1 MQDRTLLAP
10 RIVLRFTPSVRAAPL
25 TYLAARVDLEVPG
38 RKVLVALQ
46 VYVVPGEVDGA
57 FVQVQ
62 QHLLAREAAAVVV
75 DLDGVVWQAL
85 LLKGDKYLN

>member
-1 MQDRTLLAP
+1 M
-10 RIVLRFTPSVRAAPL
+10 
-25 TYLAARVDLEVPG
+25 
-38 RKVLVALQ
+38 
-46 VYVVPGEVDGA
+46 VPGEVDGA